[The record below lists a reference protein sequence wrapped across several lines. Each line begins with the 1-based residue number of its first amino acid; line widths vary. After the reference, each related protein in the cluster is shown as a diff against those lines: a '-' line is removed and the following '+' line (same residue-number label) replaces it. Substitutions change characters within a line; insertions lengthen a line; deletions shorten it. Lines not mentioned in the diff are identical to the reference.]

1 MRDAEG
7 LELCPLLPVSS
18 LVLQAPGP
26 SAGPTFPV
34 TSCCVHQTG
43 VPVVLPPSTDGASG
57 CSVPLA
63 TALKASWNGALSQ
76 LMCSVGLVFP
86 KLVSG
91 CSLHLL
97 EIPELSG
104 ILCVCVCA
112 CVHACALFSF
122 LNKHVFQHP
131 CGREGDRRAF
141 PPCWPA
147 QVPPCRKQAHSVFTP
162 PTCLQGLVG
171 ETPSLG
177 IAVML
182 EFLNILYN
190 VVLSCKGHL
199 LDTFLCLTG

>member
-1 MRDAEG
+1 MHFEIAVHPRPNRLTLGCVRDAEG

-18 LVLQAPGP
+18 LVLQVPGP
-26 SAGPTFPV
+26 SAGTTFPV

-63 TALKASWNGALSQ
+63 AALKASWNGALSQ

-104 ILCVCVCA
+104 ILCVCVCV
-112 CVHACALFSF
+112 CVSFHQRLTHPTEGLLRIPAATRALSTTF
-122 LNKHVFQHP
+122 
-131 CGREGDRRAF
+131 
-141 PPCWPA
+141 W
-147 QVPPCRKQAHSVFTP
+147 
-162 PTCLQGLVG
+162 
-171 ETPSLG
+171 
-177 IAVML
+177 
-182 EFLNILYN
+182 N
-190 VVLSCKGHL
+190 VRSPG
-199 LDTFLCLTG
+199 